1 MQRKVIDLIYDSTVN
16 GTFIYLRSV
25 LEKDAEFILRLRLD
39 ERLNKY
45 LSKVNNNLEKERAWI
60 TEHKALDNDFY
71 FLIVRKDDEP
81 LGTISLYNI
90 KGSEGEFGR
99 WVSVGNAAENLE
111 SVLLLHDFG
120 FYTLDL
126 DLIYSKT
133 VKENVRVLN
142 FHRRFGAEILDE
154 FREYNG
160 FVVQKAVIRREN
172 YPDIRLKNQK
182 ILDSLSKSLKG

>member
-60 TEHKALDNDFY
+60 REHKALDNDFY